1 MLKVTK
7 NYRNQYLIQTE
18 TSTIT
23 SNSESQD
30 PCLNFC
36 FNGDCKLTSL
46 NIPHCHCQNN
56 FTGKRCEVN
65 VCYNYC
71 LNNGVCRVPTTQ
83 GDLQRNVSFSKCQK
97 LVTLPFLN
105 RQPLIISENLCST
118 SLFVG
123 MLFISTSVFNKF
135 QFLNKL

>member
-18 TSTIT
+18 SSTIT

-83 GDLQRNVSFSKCQK
+83 GDLQRNVSFSKSQK
-97 LVTLPFLN
+97 LGTLPFLN
-105 RQPLIISENLCST
+105 RQALLNNVRKFKFH
-118 SLFVG
+118 LFVS
-123 MLFISTSVFNKF
+123 MLFISNLVFNKF
-135 QFLNKL
+135 HFLNKL

>member
-97 LVTLPFLN
+97 IGMYFNFFKQANSNDVRKFKFH
-105 RQPLIISENLCST
+105 T
-118 SLFVG
+118 SWV
-123 MLFISTSVFNKF
+123 SVVHQYLSF
-135 QFLNKL
+135 QQSPIA